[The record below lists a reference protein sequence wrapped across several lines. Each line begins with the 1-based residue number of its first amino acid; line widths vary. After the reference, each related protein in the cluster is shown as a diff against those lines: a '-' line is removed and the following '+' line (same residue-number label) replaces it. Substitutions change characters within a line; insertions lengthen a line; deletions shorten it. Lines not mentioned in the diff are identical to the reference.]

1 MNYLEQLTYG
11 EANRVVSGYSH
22 LSGERAYDASMMAV
36 QIINIVVRWFLHCS
50 ITL

>member
-22 LSGERAYDASMMAV
+22 LSGERAYDASMMTKSTKSLNLTV
-36 QIINIVVRWFLHCS
+36 F
-50 ITL
+50 